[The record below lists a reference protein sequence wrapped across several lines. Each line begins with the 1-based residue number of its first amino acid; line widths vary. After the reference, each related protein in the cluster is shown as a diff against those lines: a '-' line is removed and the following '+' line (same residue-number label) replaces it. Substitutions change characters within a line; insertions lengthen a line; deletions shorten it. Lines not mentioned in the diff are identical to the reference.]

1 MVPRLVIHRGLSSPL
16 IAGSKQRLE
25 LLLGTEFNEPQSD
38 LRALAVF
45 ASFLP
50 SLDLLLSIE
59 EPVTDAIA
67 LSCCGFRGKVG
78 IFEFEVPPPGNYYMR
93 IWTLAGAGED
103 GVTGKHPCGI
113 DGMMLSLITENF
125 LVVGVSERG
134 TQPARRALL
143 CCFRYVVDPLIVVKE
158 EYGATLG
165 SHVYDSSIV
174 MMRYLK
180 TRLQCSSE
188 SSILDHIA
196 LPDWREG
203 AVLELGS
210 GCGLL
215 GLWLSTFF
223 KFVHMTDKICQMDL
237 MRENVDLNK
246 SWLAQKCS
254 CAPLEWHDP
263 DRKGL
268 IALEAHLRVVQVPLN
283 LIVAAD
289 VFYDTESA
297 TSLFRVLEELTST
310 VAPKALILMAQKL
323 RCDTAAGSDSLSL
336 QFPYIEGKFSWKVL
350 HSERQVRILQF
361 SRL

>member
-1 MVPRLVIHRGLSSPL
+1 MVPRLVLHRGLSSPL
-16 IAGSKQRLE
+16 ITGSKQRVE

-38 LRALAVF
+38 LRALEVF
-45 ASFLP
+45 ASFLS
-50 SLDLLLSIE
+50 SLDLRLSIE
-59 EPVTDAIA
+59 ESVTDAIV

-78 IFEFEVPPPGNYYMR
+78 IFEFEVPPPGSYYMR
-93 IWTLAGAGED
+93 IWTLADAA
-103 GVTGKHPCGI
+103 TGKHSCGI

-125 LVVGVSERG
+125 LVVGKSERG
-134 TQPARRALL
+134 THPARRALL
-143 CCFRYVVDPLIVVKE
+143 CCYRYVVDPLIVVKE

-165 SHVYDSSIV
+165 SHIYDSSIV

-180 TRLQCSSE
+180 TRLECSSE
-188 SSILDHIA
+188 LSVLDDIA
-196 LPDWREG
+196 LPHWREG

-215 GLWLSTFF
+215 GIWLSTFF

-237 MRENVDLNK
+237 MHGNVELNK
-246 SWLAQKCS
+246 SCVAQKCS
-254 CAPLEWHDP
+254 CAPLEWKDP

-289 VFYDTESA
+289 VFYDTECA
-297 TSLFRVLEELTST
+297 ASLFEVLEELTST

-323 RCDTAAGSDSLSL
+323 RCDTVAGSDSLL
-336 QFPYIEGKFSWKVL
+336 QFPYLEGKFSWKVL
-350 HSERQVRILQF
+350 HLERQVRILQF